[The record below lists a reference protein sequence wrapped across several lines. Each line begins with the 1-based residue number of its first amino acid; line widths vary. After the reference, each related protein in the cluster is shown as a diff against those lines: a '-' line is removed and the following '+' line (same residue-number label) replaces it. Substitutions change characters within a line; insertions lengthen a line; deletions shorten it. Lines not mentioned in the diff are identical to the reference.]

1 MVLSR
6 KSRSKLS
13 SNHKILLKELE
24 ELTVEVPQEKT
35 VAPLA
40 PINTPG
46 VGAQPLR
53 TSAKLQLKQGL
64 TPQPK
69 KKPGRPKGPSLIN
82 TSKLLTG

>member
-13 SNHKILLKELE
+13 SNHKILLRELE
-24 ELTVEVPQEKT
+24 ELTVETPQEKKS
-35 VAPLA
+35 
-40 PINTPG
+40 
-46 VGAQPLR
+46 AQPLMI
-53 TSAKLQLKQGL
+53 AKQGL